1 MPDFIQVVT
10 TAATKE
16 HAVEIAQHL
25 LNRRLAGCVQIGGPI
40 LSSYWWEGKLET
52 AEEWYCVIKTTAE
65 RYPEVEA
72 QIRAVHQYDV
82 PEILAFPV
90 AFGSRSYLDWLA
102 DATG

>member
-10 TAATKE
+10 TAPTREQA
-16 HAVEIAQHL
+16 AEIGQHL
-25 LNRRLAGCVQIGGPI
+25 LDRRLAGCVQVSGPI
-40 LSSYWWEGKLET
+40 SSSYWWEGKVET
-52 AEEWYCVIKTTAE
+52 AEEWYCIIKTTAA

-72 QIRAVHQYDV
+72 AIRAVHQYDV

-102 DATG
+102 DTLK